1 MKIQILCDNINSWI
15 IPYIQKFAEEMEL
28 KGIRVKFHFE
38 HEQVE
43 QGDVLFLLSCEKKFK
58 NLSLNTF
65 TLVVHESALPS
76 GKGWSPLTWQILEG
90 KNEIPITLFE
100 AQESIDSGRIY
111 EQTLMRFDGSEL
123 IDELR
128 DIQAKA
134 TFELVNLFIQKFPDN
149 KSLPQN
155 GEESFYK
162 KRIPSDSELDINKSI
177 LEQFN
182 LLRVCD
188 NERYPSFFHL
198 NGHKYKVKIFK
209 ES

>member
-15 IPYIQKFAEEMEL
+15 IPYIQKFIAEMEL
-28 KGIRVKFHFE
+28 EHVNIGLHFD
-38 HEQVE
+38 HSNVE
-43 QGDVLFLLSCEKKFK
+43 QGDILFLLSCEKKFK
-58 NLSLNTF
+58 NLSLNMH

-90 KNEIPITLFE
+90 KNLIPITLFQ
-100 AQESIDSGRIY
+100 AQESIDSGDIY
-111 EQTLMRFDGSEL
+111 EQILMEFNGSEL

-128 DIQAKA
+128 DVQAEA
-134 TFELVNLFIQKFPDN
+134 TFKLLRLFIQKFPNN
-149 KSLPQN
+149 KNVPQK

-182 LLRVCD
+182 LMRVCD
-188 NERYPSFFHL
+188 NERYPSFFQL
-198 NGHKYKVKIFK
+198 NGHKYKVKIYK